1 MAINPTLDS
10 IKKYMKSPNDVRV
23 LEFHIKILGTLK
35 DPRSVE
41 TLESLSQHSSERI
54 RDSIDRALFQIRGY

>member
-1 MAINPTLDS
+1 
-10 IKKYMKSPNDVRV
+10 MKSPDDVRV

-41 TLESLSQHSSERI
+41 TLESLSQHPSERI
-54 RDSIDRALFQIRGY
+54 RDSVDRALFQIRGY